1 MNDTKVKSL
10 KNLVNKLFGV
20 KAKGDTVCE
29 VLDNVDTPKEILI
42 KSSTANST
50 KVFKITVVDAGT
62 VTATEVTE

>member
-1 MNDTKVKSL
+1 MNKTKVKSL
-10 KNLVNKLFGV
+10 KDLFNKLFGLDV
-20 KAKGDTVCE
+20 KGNTICD

-62 VTATEVTE
+62 LTATEVTE